1 MGLSMTVKEL
11 QKLKRQELLELLV
24 EQGREAEQLKRR
36 QENKENELRSIQ
48 ESNIRLNAK
57 VDEKDVQIERL
68 MGRLNSKKER
78 IKELEDEIDAWY
90 SNKEDGLQHAGTVAE
105 AALRLNGIVDAAQK
119 AADQYLYN
127 IRQRCE
133 GQADVTDRQPDSGS
147 MGGSER

>member
-1 MGLSMTVKEL
+1 MTVKEL

-24 EQGREAEQLKRR
+24 EQGGEAEQLKRQ
-36 QENKENELRSIQ
+36 QEEKENELRSVK
-48 ESNIRLNAK
+48 ESNIRLKAK

-68 MGRLNSKKER
+68 LGRLNSKKER
-78 IKELEDEIDAWY
+78 IGELEAEIEAWY
-90 SNKEDGLQHAGTVAE
+90 SNKKEGLQHAGTVAE

-133 GQADVTDRQPDSGS
+133 GQAEAIDGRLDSGNI
-147 MGGSER
+147 GGSER